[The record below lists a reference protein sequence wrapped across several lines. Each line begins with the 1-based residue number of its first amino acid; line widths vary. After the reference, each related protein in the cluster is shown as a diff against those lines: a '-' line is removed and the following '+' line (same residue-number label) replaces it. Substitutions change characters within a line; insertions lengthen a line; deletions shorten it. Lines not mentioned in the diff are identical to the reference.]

1 MHNILIVDDMLFNRK
16 MMMEILEDKTENNRF
31 FQAEDGVEALEK
43 IREEEIDLVILDL
56 MMPNKDGYDVLK
68 EIKEDDALKDIPVI
82 VNSSIKDMDS
92 IKTTLEMGAMDYFTK
107 PLSPDQMEV
116 IIPLKVENALK
127 YYTQN
132 KKLKQMN
139 ATIGK
144 EMKIAG
150 MLQKSIMSKSLD
162 VKDSRFDMH
171 LKYIPC
177 KDLSGDIFQL
187 AKVQDEEWFMMADM
201 KGHGAAAAL
210 LSFKIKDMFNST
222 ILKYSGPGKVLEEI
236 NRQFSELMSE
246 ADIIF
251 FTAFVGVIKEDKLI
265 YSNAGHPSPVLLSL
279 DNSKSTILEK
289 SGHFIGIM
297 DDARYEDNE
306 IILSQGDVL
315 ILYTDGLFNE
325 NIEDIKPSKVLTKG
339 IKVYSD
345 DMSSKELTEEIYKAF
360 VVNEDL
366 IDDDLSIAV
375 LKVK

>member
-150 MLQKSIMSKSLD
+150 MLQKSIMSKSLE

-171 LKYIPC
+171 LKYMPC

-187 AKVQDEEWFMMADM
+187 AKVQEEEWFMMADM

>member
-162 VKDSRFDMH
+162 VKDSRVDMH
-171 LKYIPC
+171 LKYMPC

-236 NRQFSELMSE
+236 NKQFSDLMSE

-265 YSNAGHPSPVLLSL
+265 YSSAGHPSPVLISN
-279 DNSKSTILEK
+279 DNSKSAILER

-297 DDARYEDNE
+297 EDAKYEESE

-325 NIEDIKPSKVLTKG
+325 NIEDVKPSRVLTKG
-339 IKVYSD
+339 IKVYSG
-345 DMSSKELTEEIYKAF
+345 DMSSKELTEELYKAF
-360 VVNEDL
+360 VVNEEL

>member
-1 MHNILIVDDMLFNRK
+1 VHNILIVDDMLFNRK

-150 MLQKSIMSKSLD
+150 MLQKSIMSKSLE

-171 LKYIPC
+171 LKYMPC

-187 AKVQDEEWFMMADM
+187 AKVQEEEWFMMADM

>member
-150 MLQKSIMSKSLD
+150 MLQKSIMSKSLE

-171 LKYIPC
+171 LKYMPC

-236 NRQFSELMSE
+236 NRQFSDLMSE
-246 ADIIF
+246 AEIVF

-265 YSNAGHPSPVLLSL
+265 YSSAGHPSPVLISH

-297 DDARYEDNE
+297 DDAKYEDNE

-360 VVNEDL
+360 VVNEEL

-375 LKVK
+375 LKLK